1 MINFLGI
8 NRNSI
13 LKEGNPVL
21 REVSKELE
29 FPLSKENENLIDKMI
44 TYLYESND
52 EEVAMIKNL
61 EPSVGIAAPQIGKN
75 IRMFCVFKEE
85 GINDIDFIEV
95 INPKILKYS
104 EELAFLPSGEGCLS
118 VPNRKE
124 GLVYRSNEIEVEYYN
139 KKGEKIIRT
148 LKGFEAIA
156 FQHEYDHLDGKLY
169 IDHINKKDPFMIKEG
184 AKEIQ

>member
-1 MINFLGI
+1 MINFLQI

-21 REVSKELE
+21 REKSKDIE
-29 FPLSKENENLIDKMI
+29 FPLSKTNEELIEKMI
-44 TYLYESND
+44 EYLYDSND
-52 EEVAMIKNL
+52 EQISIIKNL

-75 IRMFCVFKEE
+75 IRVFCVFKESAIYDLE
-85 GINDIDFIEV
+85 FIEV

-104 EELAFLPSGEGCLS
+104 KELAYLPSGEGCLS
-118 VPNRKE
+118 VPDRKE
-124 GLVYRSNEIEVEYYN
+124 GYVYRSNEIEVEYYN
-139 KKGEKIIRT
+139 KKGKKINRT

-169 IDHINKKDPFMIKEG
+169 VDHINKTNPFEEKDG
-184 AKEIQ
+184 AKEVQ